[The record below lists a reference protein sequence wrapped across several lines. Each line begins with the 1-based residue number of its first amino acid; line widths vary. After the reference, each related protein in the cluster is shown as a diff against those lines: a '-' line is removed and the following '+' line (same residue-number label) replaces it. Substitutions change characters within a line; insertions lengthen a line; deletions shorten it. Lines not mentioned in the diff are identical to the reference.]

1 MALPA
6 TLKGPHNL
14 MDHSSPEGGAILR
27 NENKIVLISLLL
39 LSLVVSSCNMPQGN
53 LSSAEETAIINTS
66 VAETVAAGLGDT
78 HQPSDT
84 ESVDPTVTPD
94 PNLEATDTPEPSDTP
109 EPDTPTPSNTP
120 IPCNLAKFI
129 SDVTVPDGTI
139 FEPGETFTKT
149 WRLKNVGSCAW
160 TSGYDIVFSGGDAMD
175 APASVQLT
183 AGTVNPGQN
192 VDVSVDMTAPA
203 AEGTYRGNWRLREP
217 GDELFGIE
225 NSSSGLF
232 WVEIEVKEPAPTEKT
247 VTILLASRGQVEDGV
262 EFRTNANNAG
272 DTSNDVGLQGF
283 VTFDVSGIPNGST
296 IISAKLAPVS
306 FDTLGD
312 PFGSLGCL
320 RAYVHNYDTVGPE
333 DFKPVGV
340 SYSIVRFCNEA
351 EMNISSKQTM
361 NATGI
366 SGIQNALAGD
376 KFQIRLQFKDI
387 HSDGDGV
394 ADVIRPTLKIIVTY
408 EEP

>member
-1 MALPA
+1 
-6 TLKGPHNL
+6 
-14 MDHSSPEGGAILR
+14 
-27 NENKIVLISLLL
+27 
-39 LSLVVSSCNMPQGN
+39 MPQGD
-53 LSSAEETAIINTS
+53 LSPAEKTAIINTS
-66 VAETVAAGLGDT
+66 VAETVTAGLEGSP
-78 HQPSDT
+78 QPSDT
-84 ESVDPTVTPD
+84 ESVDTTATLD
-94 PNLEATDTPEPSDTP
+94 PNLEVTDTPEPSNTP
-109 EPDTPTPSNTP
+109 QPDTPTPSDTP

-129 SDVTVPDGTI
+129 TDVTIPDGTI

-183 AGTVNPGQN
+183 SGTVNPGQN

-203 AEGTYRGNWRLREP
+203 AEGTYRGNWKLREP

-225 NSSSGLF
+225 NSSSGFF
-232 WVEIEVKEPAPTEKT
+232 WVEIEVEEPAPTQKT
-247 VTILLASRGQVEDGV
+247 VTILLESRGQVEDGIEV
-262 EFRTNANNAG
+262 RTNANNAG
-272 DTSNDVGLQGF
+272 DTFPAKVGLQGF
-283 VTFDVSGIPNGST
+283 VTFNVSGIPDGST

-320 RAYVHNYDTVGPE
+320 RAYVHNYGTVGFE
-333 DFKPVGV
+333 DFKPEGV
-340 SYSIVRFCNEA
+340 SYSIVRYCNEA

-366 SGIQNALAGD
+366 SGVQDALVSD
-376 KFQIRLQFKDI
+376 KFQIRLQFKDM
-387 HSDGDGV
+387 HSDGDGT

>member
-1 MALPA
+1 
-6 TLKGPHNL
+6 
-14 MDHSSPEGGAILR
+14 
-27 NENKIVLISLLL
+27 
-39 LSLVVSSCNMPQGN
+39 
-53 LSSAEETAIINTS
+53 
-66 VAETVAAGLGDT
+66 
-78 HQPSDT
+78 
-84 ESVDPTVTPD
+84 
-94 PNLEATDTPEPSDTP
+94 
-109 EPDTPTPSNTP
+109 
-120 IPCNLAKFI
+120 
-129 SDVTVPDGTI
+129 
-139 FEPGETFTKT
+139 
-149 WRLKNVGSCAW
+149 
-160 TSGYDIVFSGGDAMD
+160 MD

-192 VDVSVDMTAPA
+192 IDVSVDMTAPA
-203 AEGTYRGNWRLREP
+203 SEGTYRGNWKLREP

-366 SGIQNALAGD
+366 SGIQNALASD
-376 KFQIRLQFKDI
+376 KFQIRLQFKDM

-394 ADVIRPTLKIIVTY
+394 SDVIRPTLKIIVTY

>member
-1 MALPA
+1 LW
-6 TLKGPHNL
+6 KK
-14 MDHSSPEGGAILR
+14 
-27 NENKIVLISLLL
+27 NKIILIFILL
-39 LSLVVSSCNMPQGN
+39 LSLVISSCNMPQDV
-53 LSSAEETAIINTS
+53 LSPAEKTAIINTS
-66 VAETVAAGLGDT
+66 VAETIAAGFGT
-78 HQPSDT
+78 SPQPSDT
-84 ESVDPTVTPD
+84 YSVGPTDTPD
-94 PNLEATDTPEPSDTP
+94 PNSEVTNTPEPSNTP
-109 EPDTPTPSNTP
+109 EPDTPTPSETP

-129 SDVTVPDGTI
+129 SDVTIPDGTI

-192 VDVSVDMTAPA
+192 IDVSVDMTAPA
-203 AEGTYRGNWRLREP
+203 SEGTYRGNWKLREP
-217 GDELFGIE
+217 SDELFGIE

-232 WVEIEVKEPAPTEKT
+232 WVEIEVEEPAPTEKT
-247 VTILLASRGQVEDGV
+247 VTILLASRGQVEDGLDV
-262 EFRTNANNAG
+262 RTNANNAG

-283 VTFDVSGIPNGST
+283 VTFNVSGIPNGST

-320 RAYVHNYDTVGPE
+320 RAYVHNYDTVGFE
-333 DFKPVGV
+333 DFKPTGV
-340 SYSIVRFCNEA
+340 TGAIVSFCNEA
-351 EMNISSKQTM
+351 ELNISSEQTL
-361 NATGI
+361 NTTGI
-366 SGIQNALAGD
+366 SGIQDALASN
-376 KFQIRLQFKDI
+376 KFQIRLQFKDM
-387 HSDGDGV
+387 HSDGDGI
-394 ADVIRPTLKIIVTY
+394 ADVLRPTLKIIVTY